1 MREALAA
8 EAPAGDLR
16 FHSGLAG
23 SYKEM
28 AVLCEMAAARAK
40 ADIERTTRFW
50 QEARSW
56 YQRSL
61 DVWLDLERRGVTA
74 PSAARDEVVKQIAK
88 CDAEI
93 AQVAKRRSK

>member
-8 EAPAGDLR
+8 EAPVDDLR

-40 ADIERTTRFW
+40 TDIERTTRFW

-74 PSAARDEVVKQIAK
+74 PTAGREGLVKQIAK

-93 AQVAKRRSK
+93 AQQARRRPK